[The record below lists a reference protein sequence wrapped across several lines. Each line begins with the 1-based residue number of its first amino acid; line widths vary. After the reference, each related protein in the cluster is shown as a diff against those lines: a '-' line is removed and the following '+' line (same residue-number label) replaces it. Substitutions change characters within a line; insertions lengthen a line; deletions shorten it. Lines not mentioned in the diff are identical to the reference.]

1 MKFPLRLWFAAAALA
16 LPHLLPSDV
25 NAQDAGNWPNRPI
38 RIVVPFPAGGTADVL
53 PRVLAEKISTRL
65 GQSVLIENR
74 AGAAGN
80 IGAELVYKAEPD
92 GYTFLAAPPPPLV
105 INPSLYTKLAHDPT
119 QMVPVAVMAAVPNV
133 LLVHPKVASNTMQ
146 EFITYLK
153 ANPDKLNYA
162 SQGSGTTSHLTTELF
177 KSMAGVRITHVPY
190 KGTAPAL
197 TDLLAGQV
205 EVMFDNL
212 GVSLQHV
219 KSGKLKA
226 LAIGSEKRV
235 SSLPSVPTVAEAG
248 LPGFVA
254 IAWFGVMAP
263 PKTSPEI
270 ASKMSIA
277 IAEALK
283 HPDVQRRL
291 VDLSAEA
298 VGNTPAE
305 MAAFMKDEVERWRR
319 VIRSAGVKVD

>member
-1 MKFPLRLWFAAAALA
+1 MKISLRLCIAATALILPFAAPAE
-16 LPHLLPSDV
+16 DT
-25 NAQDAGNWPNRPI
+25 GTWPARSI
-38 RIVVPFPAGGTADVL
+38 RIIVPFPAGGTADIL
-53 PRVLAEKISTRL
+53 PRILGEKLATRL
-65 GQSVLIENR
+65 GQSVVIENR

-80 IGAELVYKAEPD
+80 IGAELVYTALPD

-105 INPSLYTKLAHDPT
+105 INPSLYAKLAHDPT
-119 QMVPVAVMAAVPNV
+119 LMVPVGVMAAVPNV
-133 LLVHPKVASNTMQ
+133 LLAHPKVAANSVQ

-162 SQGSGTTSHLTTELF
+162 SQGSGTTSHLTAELF

-205 EVMFDNL
+205 DVMFDNL

-226 LAIGSEKRV
+226 LAVGSEKRV
-235 SSLPSVPTVAEAG
+235 SSLPTVPTVAEGG

-254 IAWFGVMAP
+254 VTWFGVMAP
-263 PKTSPEI
+263 PKTSPDI
-270 ASKMSIA
+270 ATKFSGA

-291 VDLSAEA
+291 TELSAEP
-298 VGNTPAE
+298 VGNSPAE

>member
-1 MKFPLRLWFAAAALA
+1 MKHPLRLWIAAAALA
-16 LPHLLPSDV
+16 LPFILSPDAG
-25 NAQDAGNWPNRPI
+25 AQDTGNWPNRPI

-65 GQSVLIENR
+65 GQSILIENR

-105 INPSLYTKLAHDPT
+105 INPSLYAKLAHDPT
-119 QMVPVAVMAAVPNV
+119 QMVPVGVMAAVPNV
-133 LLVHPKVASNTMQ
+133 LLVHPKVAANTMQ
-146 EFITYLK
+146 EFITHLK

-162 SQGSGTTSHLTTELF
+162 SQGSGSTSHLTAELF
-177 KSMAGVRITHVPY
+177 KSMAGVRLTHVPY

-235 SSLPSVPTVAEAG
+235 SSLPNVPTVAEAG

-254 IAWFGVMAP
+254 VAWFGVMAP
-263 PKTSPEI
+263 PKTSPDI
-270 ASKMSIA
+270 AAKFSAA

-291 VDLSAEA
+291 VELSAEP

>member
-1 MKFPLRLWFAAAALA
+1 MKISLRLVIAAAALA
-16 LPHLLPSDV
+16 WPFAAP
-25 NAQDAGNWPNRPI
+25 AQDSGNWPARSI
-38 RIVVPFPAGGTADVL
+38 RIVVPCPAGGTADIL
-53 PRVLAEKISTRL
+53 PRILGEKLAARL
-65 GQSVLIENR
+65 GQSVVIENR

-80 IGAELVYKAEPD
+80 IGAELVFKAEPD
-92 GYTFLAAPPPPLV
+92 GYPFLAAPPPPLV
-105 INPSLYTKLAHDPT
+105 NNPSLYAKLAHDPT
-119 QMVPVAVMAAVPNV
+119 LMVPVSVMAAVPNV
-133 LLVHPKVASNTMQ
+133 LLAHPKVAANSVL

-162 SQGSGTTSHLTTELF
+162 SQGSGTTSHLTAELF
-177 KSMAGVRITHVPY
+177 KSMAAVRITHVPY

-212 GVSLQHV
+212 GVSLQPV
-219 KSGKLKA
+219 RSGKLKA
-226 LAIGSEKRV
+226 LAVGSEKRV
-235 SSLPSVPTVAEAG
+235 ASLPKVPTVAEGG

-254 IAWFGVMAP
+254 VTWFGVVAP
-263 PKTSPEI
+263 PRTPAEI
-270 ASKMSIA
+270 AAKFSGA

-291 VDLSAEA
+291 VELSAEP
-298 VGNTPAE
+298 VGNTPVE